1 MGFHWIKEMTNQV
14 SEFQNVV
21 YKKHKGNEWGTI
33 LFKKKV
39 VEAKTPGKYWIHF

>member
-1 MGFHWIKEMTNQV
+1 MTNQV

-21 YKKHKGNEWGTI
+21 HWKHTDNEGVTI

-39 VEAKTPGKYWIHF
+39 EEAKNPSKYWIYFLN